1 MKRSTLRNK
10 QGFALILTLWV
21 LAILSV
27 LLLTFLRLVA
37 TSTKASSYL
46 SKDVQ
51 ASALARGGL
60 KRVAL
65 ELLPREKLS
74 KGEELAAIKGE
85 RLGTWLVDPADWS
98 VKQLKDKKE
107 IKALDEYVLCEITA
121 EDAKLPAGKVTRDM
135 YAKLPQVSPVLA
147 EAIITAVKAG
157 AKGPEAIKGTEGAD
171 APRQGKETEEA
182 GEGLKAIEQ
191 LLLVAGVPGKVYDG
205 TKEEPGLKDL
215 LTLYSDGKIYINGAR
230 REVIRA
236 IPGVDEQLAAELS
249 ARIGKDGAFERV
261 EEVKNV
267 LGVTPVIYKSLANW
281 IKVMPTF
288 YRIRATAFS
297 NGIHRTVE
305 GVMTLEKEH
314 VNVVFMSG
322 G

>member
-1 MKRSTLRNK
+1 MDRPTIKNNK
-10 QGFALILTLWV
+10 GFALILTLWV

-27 LLLTFLRLVA
+27 LLLTFLRLVG

-51 ASALARGGL
+51 AAALARGGL

-65 ELLPREKLS
+65 ELLPREKLG
-74 KGEELAAIKGE
+74 KGDELAAIKGE

-98 VKQLKDKKE
+98 VKQLQDRKE

-121 EDAKLPAGKVTRDM
+121 EDARLPAGKMTREM

-147 EAIITAVKAG
+147 AAIVAAVQAG
-157 AKGPEAIKGTEGAD
+157 AKGPEALQRPAGAD
-171 APRQGKETEEA
+171 TPRSGNEPEA
-182 GEGLKAIEQ
+182 AGPGLQAIEQ

-205 TKEEPGLKDL
+205 TAEEAGLQDL

-236 IPGVDEQLAAELS
+236 IPGVDEELATELS
-249 ARIGKDGAFERV
+249 ARIGKAGAFERV
-261 EEVKNV
+261 EEVQNV
-267 LGVTPVIYKSLANW
+267 LGVTPAIYKSLANW
-281 IKVMPTF
+281 IKVMPAF

-305 GVMTLEKEH
+305 GVITLEKEN
-314 VNVVFMSG
+314 VNIVFMSG

>member
-1 MKRSTLRNK
+1 MKRQIIKNK
-10 QGFALILTLWV
+10 KGFALILTLWV

-27 LLLTFLRLVA
+27 LLLTFLRLVG

-65 ELLPREKLS
+65 ELLPREKLG

-85 RLGTWLVDPADWS
+85 RLGTWLVDPADWT

-107 IKALDEYVLCEITA
+107 VGALDEYVLCEITA
-121 EDAKLPAGKVTRDM
+121 EDAKLPADKMTKDM
-135 YAKLPQVSPVLA
+135 YSKLPDVSPVLA
-147 EAIITAVKAG
+147 EAIIATLTPGKGGSSDKTAL
-157 AKGPEAIKGTEGAD
+157 EGAD
-171 APRQGKETEEA
+171 KGKEPDTA
-182 GEGLKAIEQ
+182 NQGLKSVEQ
-191 LLLVAGVPGKVYDG
+191 LLLVHGVQGKVYDG
-205 TKEEPGLKDL
+205 TTDEAGLKDL
-215 LTLYSDGKIYINGAR
+215 LTLYSDGRIYINGAR

-236 IPGVDEQLAAELS
+236 IPGVDEQLASELS
-249 ARIGKDGAFERV
+249 ARISKDGAFERV
-261 EEVKNV
+261 EAVKNV
-267 LGVTPVIYKSLANW
+267 LGVTPAIYKSLANW

-288 YRIRATAFS
+288 YRIRATAVAY
-297 NGIHRTVE
+297 GIRRTVE
-305 GVMTLEKEH
+305 GVVTLEKEN
-314 VNVVFMSG
+314 VNIVFMSG

>member
-1 MKRSTLRNK
+1 MYRQTIKNK

-27 LLLTFLRLVA
+27 LLLTFLQLVA
-37 TSTKASSYL
+37 TNTKASSYL

-65 ELLPREKLS
+65 ELLPQGKLG

-98 VKQLKDKKE
+98 VKQLQDKKKE
-107 IKALDEYVLCEITA
+107 IGALDEYVLCEITA
-121 EDAKLPAGKVTRDM
+121 EDAKLPAAKVTRDM
-135 YAKLPQVSPVLA
+135 YAKLPHLSPVLA

-157 AKGPEAIKGTEGAD
+157 ADGSE
-171 APRQGKETEEA
+171 APRQGKETEAA
-182 GEGLKAIEQ
+182 GPGLKAIEQ
-191 LLLVAGVPGKVYDG
+191 LLLVAGVQGKVYDG
-205 TKEEPGLKDL
+205 TQEEPGLKDL

-230 REVIRA
+230 KEVLRA
-236 IPGVDEQLAAELS
+236 IPGVDEQLATELS
-249 ARIGKDGAFERV
+249 ARIGKAGAFERV

-267 LGVTPVIYKSLANW
+267 LGVTPAIYKSLANW
-281 IKVMPTF
+281 IKVTPAF

-297 NGIHRTVE
+297 NGIRRSVE
-305 GVMTLEKEH
+305 GVMTLEKEN

>member
-1 MKRSTLRNK
+1 MHRQTIKNK
-10 QGFALILTLWV
+10 KGFALILTLWV

-27 LLLTFLRLVA
+27 LLLTFLRLVG

-65 ELLPREKLS
+65 ELLPREKLG

-98 VKQLKDKKE
+98 VKQVQDKKE
-107 IKALDEYVLCEITA
+107 IGALDEYVLCEITA
-121 EDAKLPAGKVTRDM
+121 EDAKLPADKMTREM

-147 EAIITAVKAG
+147 ETIITAAKAG
-157 AKGPEAIKGTEGAD
+157 KAGPEALKEPKEA
-171 APRQGKETEEA
+171 APPRSGKEIEEA

-191 LLLVAGVPGKVYDG
+191 LLLVAGVTGKVYDG
-205 TKEEPGLKDL
+205 TEEEPGLQDL

-236 IPGVDEQLAAELS
+236 IPGVDEQLATELA
-249 ARIGKDGAFERV
+249 ARIGKAGAFERV

-267 LGVTPVIYKSLANW
+267 LGVTPAIYKSLANW
-281 IKVMPTF
+281 IKVMPAY

-305 GVMTLEKEH
+305 GVMTLEKEN